1 MTSQQTVNL
10 EKPKQNIDSAIVSQ
24 NEGYGN
30 KNEQKLESNQNIMN
44 YQKALHKIMSG
55 ENTMN
60 QQFTKKNQQQSQGP
74 FNFSALIKNQTQ
86 KANQCSDSPTNSQ
99 LSKMLRA
106 NSPSQ
111 KKEDQTALMRQQSN
125 IQFEYIPRKEQGF
138 ENKKVAINQ
147 NNQKVV
153 FVNFQ
158 IRNLPHVTINQ
169 GINALIYG
177 TSATLCIPTNKY
189 SCKVLI
195 VMSTTSTD
203 KLKIINVKKMTEK
216 WIDITKICDVEY
228 GIQNSNHQ
236 SIRGIDINKVIS
248 FTIND
253 REETECL
260 LQFDDG
266 LTRDIFFQGFQY
278 FVKQS
283 HKTMIN
289 SGNIFKLRQQIE
301 SQILD
306 DQNKT
311 DSQTY
316 DMNEILD
323 IFESK
328 VSMNISRGF
337 LKKIYF
343 DIIKREL
350 DLQLTSQ
357 KITYIHYRKILSDNT
372 CFQTP
377 INNSQFLEIID
388 IMLDRKEL
396 VPIFEK
402 AIQSDSKIKNKSQ
415 NQLSVEG
422 FKQFILYHQ
431 KEIVSI
437 NEIQKIF
444 QKIQSTEK
452 KEQEEINQ
460 QMEQEKKQSKNE
472 EQAEIINELEDDKSK
487 RKNTISFQGFIR
499 YIYSKNNS
507 IFNPKK
513 EHLYMNMNKPINE
526 YYISSAKNIFH
537 ANFDIITMRQIA
549 GFNYSD
555 HEKYFPLLYV
565 LSRGAR
571 YIEIE
576 VWDGDG
582 EPVIIYG
589 PIMNSKLNV
598 NEFLN
603 QLSKQAFVINP
614 FPLFLNIVPH
624 CSIKQQFKLK
634 YLIEKILGDRIYVLP
649 PDYKEKANL
658 PSPNDLKYKFIL
670 IGKLPHQYDGLIQE
684 QYTTQDFIKLQQNQ
698 QQPVSNVTVSPQPQN
713 LVTANNLTPEQATHQ
728 EIQPPHSNINLNN
741 KSLDQIPPHSQN
753 YLQPQQQTNNFPTL
767 NTNNSQ
773 TALIPQTQNQLKSI
787 QSNNQVDGTLLTPV
801 RNFSYNNIQDFS
813 IEQEMNQLILQEEM
827 EENINVLLTQNKL
840 ISIKEKDSN
849 NSTDQNGNQ
858 QPNRNSGIQE
868 GLLRRGN
875 PSTVKAIDNFFAK
888 NLEAP
893 KFKKFLQSKY
903 DDSTPLNQAKQYS
916 KSSDD
921 SSSDYRNQEFQSDE
935 IIEAQRGVYQNLH
948 YNPASQRMQLTTER
962 KSSTGSNQSP
972 KQNSQK
978 DRKQSLDN
986 QGNQDQ
992 NLIPSTPPKNK
1003 KSSQLQIPTGNH
1015 GGGYQSMTQVS
1026 STIFQVH
1033 CIRDYAP
1040 VLASNSIESLYSM
1053 YVSKIQKKKPA
1064 LWEIYELS
1072 NRDLNQLKDNRLGY
1086 SVLSS
1091 YASIEQFTKYYLSIT
1106 KPSCKPSDSLNEC
1119 PIFYFNQGI
1128 QFVLCFFHTFDKNSL
1143 IYQSKFYENG
1153 GQTCGY
1159 ILKPFQYR
1167 NHMAAAAA
1175 KRVRQKSTAV
1185 DDVGNQLF
1193 FNSKIDEQ
1201 EEFLYENDEEAEELK
1216 MITANKQR
1224 RYYTQI
1230 RIISGYNI
1238 PTHHSEKVDPFV
1250 EMYVY
1255 DGDQIL
1261 TYRTN
1266 SIENNNINP
1275 KWDQEFKFTINNP
1288 SCSYILFQVVNSSHQ
1303 SLLGWYSIAFNNIRQ
1318 GFRVVPLRD
1327 GFFNTVKNSF
1337 VLCEI
1342 SIVRDNQGT

>member
-1 MTSQQTVNL
+1 MASQQIKDL
-10 EKPKQNIDSAIVSQ
+10 EKPKQNLDSAVMSQ
-24 NEGYGN
+24 NEGFGN
-30 KNEQKLESNQNIMN
+30 KNEQKLESNYNIMN

-60 QQFTKKNQQQSQGP
+60 QQFTKKNQQQNQSA
-74 FNFSALIKNQTQ
+74 FNFSTLIKNQTQ
-86 KANQCSDSPTNSQ
+86 KVNQCTDSPTNSQ
-99 LSKMLRA
+99 LSKIMRG
-106 NSPSQ
+106 NSPHQ
-111 KKEDQTALMRQQSN
+111 KKDDQTALMRLQSN
-125 IQFEYIPRKEQGF
+125 IQFEYVPRKEIQGF
-138 ENKKVAINQ
+138 DNQKMAINQ

-158 IRNLPHVTINQ
+158 MRIIPHVTINQ

-189 SCKVLI
+189 SCRVLI
-195 VMSTTSTD
+195 VMSTTSAD
-203 KLKIINVKKMTEK
+203 KLKILNLKKMTEK
-216 WIDITKICDVEY
+216 QIDITKICDIEY
-228 GIQNSNHQ
+228 GIQNTNHSN
-236 SIRGIDINKVIS
+236 IRGIDINKVVS
-248 FTIND
+248 FVIND

-260 LQFDDG
+260 LQFDDT

-301 SQILD
+301 NQILE
-306 DQNKT
+306 DQNKP
-311 DSQTY
+311 DQQTY
-316 DMNEILD
+316 DMNEIQD
-323 IFESK
+323 IFETK
-328 VSMNISRGF
+328 VQMNISRSY

-343 DIIKREL
+343 DIVKREL
-350 DLQLTSQ
+350 DMQLASQ
-357 KITYIHYRKILSDNT
+357 KITYIYYRKILSDNS
-372 CFQTP
+372 CFLSP
-377 INNSQFLEIID
+377 INNTQFLEIID
-388 IMLDRKEL
+388 FMIDRKEL

-402 AIQSDSKIKNKSQ
+402 AIQSDSKIKNKAQ
-415 NQLSVEG
+415 NQLTIEG
-422 FKQFILYHQ
+422 FRQFILYHQ

-444 QKIQSTEK
+444 SKIQSTEK
-452 KEQEEINQ
+452 KELDELNQ
-460 QMEQEKKQSKNE
+460 QGEHEKKQSKND
-472 EQAEIINELEDDKSK
+472 EQAENINELDDDKSK
-487 RKNTISFQGFIR
+487 KKNTISFQGFIR

-549 GFNYSD
+549 GFNYND

-582 EPVIIYG
+582 EPIIIYG

-598 NEFLN
+598 NEFLT

-649 PDYKEKANL
+649 HDYKEKSNL

-684 QYTTQDFIKLQQNQ
+684 QYTTQDIMKLQQTQ
-698 QQPVSNVTVSPQPQN
+698 HTPAQNVTISPQPQN
-713 LVTANNLTPEQATHQ
+713 IVTNNNLTPEQVNNQ
-728 EIQPPHSNINLNN
+728 ESQPPHSNINLNN
-741 KSLDQIPPHSQN
+741 KSLEQIPHSQN
-753 YLQPQQQTNNFPTL
+753 LLQPQQLTNNYPTL
-767 NTNNSQ
+767 NTNSSQ
-773 TALIPQTQNQLKSI
+773 TALIPQQTQNQMKSI

-801 RNFSYNNIQDFS
+801 RNFSYNNIQDYS

-840 ISIKEKDSN
+840 ISTKEKSNYNIADQIGTHLSSKDSA
-849 NSTDQNGNQ
+849 
-858 QPNRNSGIQE
+858 IQD
-868 GLLRRGN
+868 GPFRRGN

-935 IIEAQRGVYQNLH
+935 IIEAQRGVYNMH
-948 YNPASQRMQLTTER
+948 YNPASQRMQMTTER
-962 KSSTGSNQSP
+962 KSSVGSNQSP

-978 DRKQSLDN
+978 EKNKSIDL

-1003 KSSQLQIPTGNH
+1003 KSSQLQVPTGNP
-1015 GGGYQSMTQVS
+1015 GGNQSLAHLS
-1026 STIFQVH
+1026 STTFQVH

-1040 VLASNSIESLYSM
+1040 ILASNSIESLFSM
-1053 YVSKIQKKKPA
+1053 YVSKILKKKPA

-1072 NRDLNQLKDNRLGY
+1072 NRELNMLNDNRLGY

-1106 KPSCKPSDSLNEC
+1106 KPTCKPSDSLNEN
-1119 PIFYFNQGI
+1119 PIYYFNKGI

-1167 NHMAAAAA
+1167 NHMVTAA
-1175 KRVRQKSTAV
+1175 KRVRQKSQAV

-1193 FNSKIDEQ
+1193 FNSKIDEM
-1201 EEFLYENDEEAEELK
+1201 EELIYENDEEAEELK
-1216 MITANKQR
+1216 MLTANKQR

-1255 DGDQIL
+1255 DGDQIMSFK
-1261 TYRTN
+1261 TN
-1266 SIENNNINP
+1266 LVENNNVNP

-1288 SCSYILFQVVNSSHQ
+1288 SCSYILFQVVNNCHQ

-1318 GFRVVPLRD
+1318 GYRVVPLRD
-1327 GFFNTVKNSF
+1327 GYFNTIKNSF

>member
-1 MTSQQTVNL
+1 
-10 EKPKQNIDSAIVSQ
+10 
-24 NEGYGN
+24 
-30 KNEQKLESNQNIMN
+30 
-44 YQKALHKIMSG
+44 
-55 ENTMN
+55 MN
-60 QQFTKKNQQQSQGP
+60 QQFTKKNQQQSQGA
-74 FNFSALIKNQTQ
+74 FNFSTLIKNQTQ
-86 KANQCSDSPTNSQ
+86 KANQCTDSPTNSQ
-99 LSKMLRA
+99 FSKILKA
-106 NSPSQ
+106 NSLNQ
-111 KKEDQTALMRQQSN
+111 KNENLTALMRQQSN
-125 IQFEYIPRKEQGF
+125 IQFEYIPRKEIQRF
-138 ENKKVAINQ
+138 ENQKIVINQ

-158 IRNLPHVTINQ
+158 LRHLPHVTINQ

-177 TSATLCIPTNKY
+177 TSATLCIPSNKY
-189 SCKVLI
+189 SCRVLI
-195 VMSTTSTD
+195 VMSTTSAD
-203 KLKIINVKKMTEK
+203 KLKIMNTKKMTEK
-216 WIDITKICDVEY
+216 GIDITKICDVEY
-228 GIQNSNHQ
+228 GIQNINHQ
-236 SIRGIDINKVIS
+236 SIRGIDINKVVS

-253 REETECL
+253 SEETECL

-266 LTRDIFFQGFQY
+266 LTRDVFFQGFQY

-283 HKTMIN
+283 HKTIIN

-301 SQILD
+301 NQILE

-311 DSQTY
+311 DQQTY

-323 IFESK
+323 IFETK
-328 VSMNISRGF
+328 VQMNISRSY

-343 DIIKREL
+343 EIVKRDL

-357 KITYIHYRKILSDNT
+357 KITYIHYRKILSDNS
-372 CFQTP
+372 CYLNP
-377 INNSQFLEIID
+377 INNTQFLEIIE

-402 AIQSDSKIKNKSQ
+402 ALQSDSKFKNKGQ

-422 FKQFILYHQ
+422 FKQFILYNQ

-444 QKIQSTEK
+444 SKIQSTEK
-452 KEQEEINQ
+452 KEFDELNQ
-460 QMEQEKKQSKNE
+460 QSEKEKKQSKNDE
-472 EQAEIINELEDDKSK
+472 KAENMNEIEDDKSK

-499 YIYSKNNS
+499 FIYSKNNS

-513 EHLYMNMNKPINE
+513 EHLYMNMNKPIND

-549 GFNYSD
+549 GFNYND

-582 EPVIIYG
+582 EPIIIYG

-598 NEFLN
+598 NEFLT
-603 QLSKQAFVINP
+603 QLGKQAFVINP

-649 PDYKEKANL
+649 PDYKEKTNL

-684 QYTTQDFIKLQQNQ
+684 QYTTQDIIKLQQNQ
-698 QQPVSNVTVSPQPQN
+698 QLPASNVTVSPLPQN
-713 LVTANNLTPEQATHQ
+713 IVTANNLTPEQATNQ
-728 EIQPPHSNINLNN
+728 ESQRPNSNINLNN
-741 KSLDQIPPHSQN
+741 KSLDQIPHSQN
-753 YLQPQQQTNNFPTL
+753 YLLPQQQTNNFPTL
-767 NTNNSQ
+767 ITNSSQ
-773 TALIPQTQNQLKSI
+773 TALIPQTQNQMKSI
-787 QSNNQVDGTLLTPV
+787 QSHNQVDGTLLTPV
-801 RNFSYNNIQDFS
+801 RNFSYNNIQDYS

-840 ISIKEKDSN
+840 LSIKEKDSSN
-849 NSTDQNGNQ
+849 TPEKNANQ
-858 QPNRNSGIQE
+858 QSNKNQATQE
-868 GLLRRGN
+868 ALLRRGN

-893 KFKKFLQSKY
+893 KFKKFIQSKY
-903 DDSTPLNQAKQYS
+903 DDSTPLNQARQYS
-916 KSSDD
+916 KSSED
-921 SSSDYRNQEFQSDE
+921 SSSDYQNQEFQSDE

-948 YNPASQRMQLTTER
+948 YNPASQRTQLTTER
-962 KSSTGSNQSP
+962 KSSTGSNQSL

-978 DRKQSLDN
+978 EKNHSLDVS
-986 QGNQDQ
+986 GNQDQ
-992 NLIPSTPPKNK
+992 NLVPSTPTKNK
-1003 KSSQLQIPTGNH
+1003 KNSQLQVPTGNA
-1015 GGGYQSMTQVS
+1015 GGNQSLAQVS
-1026 STIFQVH
+1026 STLFQVH

-1040 VLASNSIESLYSM
+1040 ILASNSIESLYSM

-1072 NRDLNQLKDNRLGY
+1072 NRELNQVKENRLGY

-1119 PIFYFNQGI
+1119 PVSYFNKGI

-1159 ILKPFQYR
+1159 ILKPFQHR
-1167 NHMAAAAA
+1167 NHMVTAA
-1175 KRVRQKSTAV
+1175 KRVRQKSQAV
-1185 DDVGNQLF
+1185 DDLGNQLF
-1193 FNSKIDEQ
+1193 FNSKIDEM
-1201 EEFLYENDEEAEELK
+1201 EELIYENDEEAEELK
-1216 MITANKQR
+1216 MLSANKQR
-1224 RYYTQI
+1224 RYYTQV

-1238 PTHHSEKVDPFV
+1238 PTHRSDKVDPFV

-1255 DGDQIL
+1255 DGDQVMNFK
-1261 TYRTN
+1261 TN
-1266 SIENNNINP
+1266 LIENNNINP

-1288 SCSYILFQVVNSSHQ
+1288 SFSYVLFQVVNNCHQ

-1327 GFFNTVKNSF
+1327 GYFNTIKNSF